1 MHLWFSVTPVGTASA
16 SVSAEVAT
24 AVAAVRATGVRCT
37 TDASGTLVEGSWEEC
52 QTALRAA
59 CDAVLATTDRV
70 SITAKYDVRNDKP
83 SQDREAKLASLE
95 QAMEER
101 GEP

>member
-24 AVAAVRATGVRCT
+24 AVAAVRATGARCT

-59 CDAVLATTDRV
+59 CDAVLDRADRV
-70 SITAKYDVRNDKP
+70 SVTAKYDVRKDKP

-101 GEP
+101 GES